1 MSPGAVWSR
10 RLGSFSLLL
19 LLVVG
24 LAHRYGFV
32 ATLDL
37 VPLFGTCVALAFA
50 GLITGLVAHRRYWY
64 YGDRGGRDIFWG
76 FAWSVLTLLP
86 FLYVGYLYLAYPKLT
101 DISTDLENPPS
112 MARAEPARMPP
123 MNAIA
128 TPTPESII
136 LQAEGY
142 PLIEGRRYELPF
154 DRVLLAVQNAI
165 KGRGWTD
172 VDTRDIVGMALETD
186 IEAVA
191 YSPVLAFPADVAIRL
206 VDEGTSTF
214 VDMRSVSRYGPHDLG
229 DNAARI
235 ASFLSELDV
244 EMSAQ
249 VGVSAAGNSG

>member
-10 RLGSFSLLL
+10 RLGSFAFLV
-19 LLVVG
+19 LVVVA

-37 VPLFGTCVALAFA
+37 VPLFGTAVVLAFA
-50 GLITGLVAHRRYWY
+50 GLATALVAHRRYWF

-76 FAWSVLTLLP
+76 FAWSALTLLP
-86 FLYVGYLYLAYPKLT
+86 FLFVGYLYLAYPRLT
-101 DISTDLENPPS
+101 DISTDLEDPPP
-112 MARAEPARMPP
+112 MPRAEQRRAPP
-123 MNAIA
+123 MNAIGL
-128 TPTPESII
+128 PTPESII
-136 LQAEGY
+136 EQAEGY

-165 KGRGWTD
+165 KGRGWTEI
-172 VDTRDIVGMALETD
+172 DTRDVVGMALETD

-191 YSPVLAFPADVAIRL
+191 YSPLLAFPADVAIRL

-235 ASFLSELDV
+235 AAFLAALDV

-249 VGVSAAGNSG
+249 VGVSAAGSGG